1 MNEIEKNTEIQF
13 ANLKTIE
20 GMRIE
25 RSTSQPIRSTN
36 EALQNH
42 LRALELKQ
50 AKGCNHPLKFNLK

>member
-1 MNEIEKNTEIQF
+1 MNDREKNTEMEF

-20 GMRIE
+20 GMRID

-36 EALQNH
+36 EDLQNH
-42 LRALELKQ
+42 LRALEIKQ